1 MATPHCT
8 GLQWLLSADN
18 VPTHPLSLS
27 VYLSAAYG
35 GAELM
40 DMHEKHL
47 KMLVHYEP
55 SKHDLEEIE
64 ATQHRLIH
72 AGWVVKVHRGALRA
86 LKQASLLLELDAFS
100 VVTNRIDS
108 VSDPL
113 HRFYLA
119 NHDAGY
125 YGFALK
131 MHAFKIH
138 KRPVARRWRR
148 VIRFLLWVA
157 RIPKWL
163 PAFNEMA
170 FKPEAM
176 AVEHVAKRFKLAA
189 STLPVA
195 VA

>member
-1 MATPHCT
+1 MAKPHCT
-8 GLQWLLSADN
+8 GLEWLLSADN
-18 VPTHPLSLS
+18 VPTHPLARS
-27 VYLSAAYG
+27 VYLSKAYG
-35 GAELM
+35 GGELM

-55 SKHDLEEIE
+55 SEHERNEIE
-64 ATQHRLIH
+64 ATQFQLIH
-72 AGWVVKVHRGALRA
+72 AGWVMEVHRGALRA
-86 LKQASLLLELDAFS
+86 LKQASLLLELNAFS
-100 VVTNRIDS
+100 VVSSRIDS

-113 HRFYLA
+113 HRFYLG
-119 NHDAGY
+119 NRDARY

-131 MHAFKIH
+131 MQAFKIH

-148 VIRFLLWVA
+148 VFRFLMWVA

-163 PAFNEMA
+163 PAFNEAA

-189 STLPVA
+189 STLQA
-195 VA
+195 VV